1 MDKYERE
8 KRRNKERRPLTMR
21 ERWRLD
27 GESLRKSDPEYYDS
41 EHMDIDLKKFI
52 AMAKEL

>member
-52 AMAKEL
+52 AMTKEL